1 MGIVLDIV
9 AVAIAVL
16 IIVIGT
22 KKGFFKSLMSLISG
36 IASIF
41 IAYTFTPTL
50 SEVLKA
56 KFFLPKFAGSIQ
68 GTLASIA
75 DTGSQ
80 NYDVSK
86 LVGNSQFTS
95 IVERYGAD
103 TNTVNGLI
111 DTIKDKSYT
120 AVEAVSESVADK
132 IAGTVST
139 LVAFIVLFI
148 ASILVLKLLTYVIGM
163 LFKLPVLHAL
173 DKTLGIVFGVVS
185 ALIFVLLFSVLMYH
199 TGNILVSVIPGT
211 FKSNIVDSSFIIKYF
226 AKLDILSLLNLL

>member
-56 KFFLPKFAGSIQ
+56 KFFLPKFAASVSGN
-68 GTLASIA
+68 LASIA
-75 DTGSQ
+75 ETGNS
-80 NYDVSK
+80 YDVSK
-86 LVGNSQFTS
+86 LLGTDALNSF
-95 IVERYGAD
+95 VDRYGAD
-103 TNTVNGLI
+103 TDAVNGLI
-111 DTIKDKSYT
+111 TSIKDTSRT
-120 AVEAVSESVADK
+120 AVDKVSECVTDK
-132 IAGTVST
+132 IAGTISSLVSFVIL
-139 LVAFIVLFI
+139 LV
-148 ASILVLKLLTYVIGM
+148 ASILILKLLTYVIGFV
-163 LFKLPVLHAL
+163 FKLPVLHAL

-199 TGNILVSVIPGT
+199 TGNILVSVIPDT